1 MLRSLLVEAQTELK
15 GVLHKVSFC
24 LIYLLTYISNL
35 FNDDDRISGDIWCS
49 KIWLFDYFIAPGT
62 QSQKK
67 KRRYRPGTVALR
79 EIRHFQKTW
88 KLLIPAAPFIRVVS
102 SLAQ

>member
-35 FNDDDRISGDIWCS
+35 FNDDDRISGDIWCP